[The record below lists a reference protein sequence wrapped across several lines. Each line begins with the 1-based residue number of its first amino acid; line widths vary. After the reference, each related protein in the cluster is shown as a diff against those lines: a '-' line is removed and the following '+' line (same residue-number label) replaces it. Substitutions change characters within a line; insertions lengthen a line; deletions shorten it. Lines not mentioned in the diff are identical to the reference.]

1 MPPMK
6 PIAIR
11 TLLALAIAAPAAA
24 QESAQRGECD
34 GRWGGSRDRAHVCE
48 VREISLPAGR
58 ALSVDAGPNGGIQ
71 VTGADRRDVLVRAT
85 VRAWSD
91 TEDAARELAGEVS
104 IDTDDVIHAEGP
116 EHRRGQGWSVS
127 YEILAPRDT
136 DLTLETV
143 NGGIALTNVRG
154 DLGFEAMNGGIV
166 LDAVAGNVRGHT
178 TNGGVEVKLAGKRWD
193 GDALDVHTTNGG
205 IQLRVPDEYS
215 ARLETG
221 TVNGG
226 LSLDFPIMVQ
236 GRMSREISTT
246 LGEGGALVRART
258 TNGGV
263 RVTRY

>member
-1 MPPMK
+1 MK
-6 PIAIR
+6 PIAIPM
-11 TLLALAIAAPAAA
+11 LVALAIAGPAAA

-34 GRWGGSRDRAHVCE
+34 GRWGGARDRAHVCE
-48 VREISLPAGR
+48 VRELSLPADG
-58 ALSVDAGPNGGIQ
+58 ALSVDAGPNGGIE
-71 VTGADRRDVLVRAT
+71 VIGADRRDVLVRAT

-91 TEDAARELAGEVS
+91 NEDAARELAGAVS
-104 IDTDDVIHAEGP
+104 IATADVIHAEGP
-116 EHRRGQGWSVS
+116 EHRRDQGWSVS

-154 DLGFEAMNGGIV
+154 DLDFEALNGGIV
-166 LDAVAGNVRGHT
+166 LDSVAGNVRGHT
-178 TNGGVEVKLAGKRWD
+178 MNGGVEVKLAGTRWD

-205 IQLRVPDEYS
+205 IQLRVPEEYS

-226 LSLDFPIMVQ
+226 LSFDFPITVQ
-236 GRMSREISTT
+236 GRLNREISTM

-263 RVTRY
+263 HVTRY